1 MLNERRAAVLSVS
14 MVQLFS
20 GFPDSIK
27 IRNLFSII
35 SWPLAHWWDV
45 CLDQSE
51 ASVQVTWP
59 LLTNKRPVWLDQR
72 SKIDTEEM
80 EGKIL
85 LSYKIHFYF
94 PNVTFYNQVLKRYPS
109 NGHFSLQ
116 ICNKYFLLSY
126 IFLKIHF
133 CFHHN
138 LFVFYLF
145 PTNIVDLFFQ
155 GIFQLEW
162 RLWLILNSGSP
173 GEKHFWK
180 LSE

>member
-51 ASVQVTWP
+51 ASIQVTWP
-59 LLTNKRPVWLDQR
+59 QLTNKTPVWLDQR

-162 RLWLILNSGSP
+162 RLWLISNSGSP